1 MLDSGL
7 VIAVAAA
14 GGFGS
19 VLRLFASRWIGW
31 LPWGILTANTVGA
44 VIFLLVMSN
53 NSPSTLIV
61 TTGICGGLS
70 TFSAVVADAGNY
82 LRDRHYLKASLNLL
96 ANLLVPVLACLLT
109 AGVIELLLN

>member
-19 VLRLFASRWIGW
+19 VLRLFASRWTGW

-44 VIFLLVMSN
+44 VIFLLAMSN
-53 NSPSTLIV
+53 NNPSSLIV

-82 LRDRHYLKASLNLL
+82 LRDRRYLKASLNLL

-109 AGVIELLLN
+109 AGVIGLLLN